1 MPGDDDYLLMI
12 RAFRA
17 CIFSQMKSSFG
28 KLSSRDDLNLK
39 ENRYCLLLVVVKKIF
54 GPRSCISELQLKV
67 NCRKTFGL
75 LVCWLCRGGSNF
87 FALQFISRL
96 QFTFNCYSLVNDL
109 SLWSASITRPYTIYH
124 LHLFCFK
131 TILWSSRF
139 PPTPHSDV
147 YEGP

>member
-67 NCRKTFGL
+67 NCRENFWATSL
-75 LVCWLCRGGSNF
+75 LAVEVAQIFLPYNLF
-87 FALQFISRL
+87 PDY
-96 QFTFNCYSLVNDL
+96 NSL
-109 SLWSASITRPYTIYH
+109 STAIH
-124 LHLFCFK
+124 L
-131 TILWSSRF
+131 
-139 PPTPHSDV
+139 
-147 YEGP
+147 

>member
-75 LVCWLCRGGSNF
+75 
-87 FALQFISRL
+87 RL
-96 QFTFNCYSLVNDL
+96 LAVEVAQIFLPYNLFPDYNSL
-109 SLWSASITRPYTIYH
+109 STAIH
-124 LHLFCFK
+124 L
-131 TILWSSRF
+131 
-139 PPTPHSDV
+139 
-147 YEGP
+147 